1 MPTLDLQDE
10 CMSAICQWIVLLIDK
25 YKKNTNIYF
34 PNFMGFMGCKC
45 LPWSIPSPCTI
56 LNQIFRKSGLLCMQA
71 AIPPALRRRAVPRF
85 FFTTHIYVF
94 ESYKTIF
101 TWIYG
106 SKNQTRILTFL
117 GRPAPPSFKPFH
129 FWRNTRDFEIPGKLW
144 IHGHV
149 IYIQATEFNFI
160 SRIRVLHMWFYF
172 PRKPKQQCNPKI
184 HVELHEKQY
193 ASKLNIQQNPFA
205 KVVYHKQTH
214 QMRW

>member
-1 MPTLDLQDE
+1 MF
-10 CMSAICQWIVLLIDK
+10 ALIDPEPMHDPQ
-25 YKKNTNIYF
+25 
-34 PNFMGFMGCKC
+34 PN
-45 LPWSIPSPCTI
+45 LPEI
-56 LNQIFRKSGLLCMQA
+56 R
-71 AIPPALRRRAVPRF
+71 PALHAGCHPTSVAAPSGATVF
-85 FFTTHIYVF
+85 FYNPYIYVF

-117 GRPAPPSFKPFH
+117 GRPALPSFKPFH

-205 KVVYHKQTH
+205 KVVYDKQTH